1 MPEVHDVTG
10 WRVCVFLQE
19 WLSQLV
25 SEFIN
30 NLDEEN
36 KQQHI
41 DKASKVLFMLSLGV

>member
-1 MPEVHDVTG
+1 MPEVHDVIG
-10 WRVCVFLQE
+10 WCEFLQE

-41 DKASKVLFMLSLGV
+41 DKASKVLFMLSLGI